1 MSEPS
6 VPPTATAPTTTEASG
21 PQPLSRGR
29 RITVWALVIAASV
42 IGLASILTTW
52 VNRQML
58 DNTSWKK
65 ASSQVI
71 RDKQVQQALS
81 VYLVNQVYD
90 NVNVSGSIAQELPP
104 NLKGLAGPIAGALQE
119 PAAQAV
125 SFMLGRPRIQQLFVN
140 ASVLAHQKL
149 VNVLEN
155 KTGSGIS
162 TGNGVVTL
170 DLSQLVT
177 ELGTQLGLPQSALA
191 RIPSNAGQITVMK
204 SDQLSSAQTAVQAL
218 KALSAWLLVLVI
230 FLFGLALYLA
240 RGIRRETLRNIGWA
254 FIIVGLIVVV
264 IRQVAGNYAVGTLT
278 QDPYKT
284 PAHHVFL
291 IASSILG
298 QIGWATFAYGVIG
311 VLGAALAGPTRYATE
326 FRRFIAPALIERQGI
341 VWLGT
346 GIVFLLLVL
355 WGPTHALRTLWGVV
369 LLGALLALGL
379 WAFRRE
385 TVREFPESPA
395 VAPAPAVAA

>member
-6 VPPTATAPTTTEASG
+6 VPPTATSAPSG
-21 PQPLSRGR
+21 PPPLSRGR
-29 RITVWALVIAASV
+29 RITVWVLIVLASV
-42 IGLASILTTW
+42 LGLASILTTW
-52 VNRQML
+52 VNRQAL

-65 ASSQVI
+65 ASTRVI
-71 RDKQVQQALS
+71 QDKEVQHALS

-90 NVNVSGSIAQELPP
+90 NVDVSGSIAQELPP
-104 NLKGLAGPIAGALQE
+104 NLQGLAGPIAGALQE
-119 PAAQAV
+119 PASQAV
-125 SFMLGRPRIQQLFVN
+125 TFMLGRPRIQQLFVN
-140 ASVLAHQKL
+140 ASVVAHEKL

-155 KTGSGIS
+155 KTGNGIS

-191 RIPSNAGQITVMK
+191 KIPPNAGMITVMK
-204 SDQLSSAQTAVQAL
+204 SDQLSAAQTSVQAL
-218 KALSAWLLVLVI
+218 KALSAWLLVLVL

-254 FIIVGLIVVV
+254 FVIVGLITVA
-264 IRQVAGNYAVGTLT
+264 IRQVAGNYAVGALT
-278 QDPYKT
+278 ADPYKE

-298 QIGWATFAYGVIG
+298 EIGWSIFAYGIVG
-311 VLGAALAGPTRYATE
+311 VVGAALAGPTRYATE
-326 FRRFIAPALIERQGI
+326 FRRFIAPALIYRQGI
-341 VWLGT
+341 VWLGA

-369 LLGALLALGL
+369 LLAALVALGL

-385 TVREFPESPA
+385 TVREFPSSEP
-395 VAPAPAVAA
+395 VAPAAAA

>member
-6 VPPTATAPTTTEASG
+6 VPPTTTSAPSG

-29 RITVWALVIAASV
+29 RITVWVLIVLASV
-42 IGLASILTTW
+42 LGLASILTTW
-52 VNRQML
+52 VNRQAL

-65 ASSQVI
+65 ASTRVI
-71 RDKQVQQALS
+71 QDKEVQHALS

-90 NVNVSGSIAQELPP
+90 NVDVSGSIAQELPP
-104 NLKGLAGPIAGALQE
+104 NLQGLAGPIAGALQE
-119 PAAQAV
+119 PASQAV
-125 SFMLGRPRIQQLFVN
+125 TFMLGRPRIQQLFVN
-140 ASVLAHQKL
+140 ASVVAHEKL

-155 KTGSGIS
+155 KTGNGIS

-191 RIPSNAGQITVMK
+191 KIPPNAGMITVMK
-204 SDQLSSAQTAVQAL
+204 SDQLSAAQTAVQAL
-218 KALSAWLLVLVI
+218 KALSAWLLVLVL

-254 FIIVGLIVVV
+254 FVIVGLITVA
-264 IRQVAGNYAVGTLT
+264 IRQVAGNYAVGALT
-278 QDPYKT
+278 ADPYKE
-284 PAHHVFL
+284 PAHHDFL

-298 QIGWATFAYGVIG
+298 EIGWSIFAYGIVG
-311 VLGAALAGPTRYATE
+311 VVGAALAGPTRYATE
-326 FRRFIAPALIERQGI
+326 FRRFIEPALIYRQGI
-341 VWLGT
+341 VWLGA
-346 GIVFLLLVL
+346 GILFLLLVL

-369 LLGALLALGL
+369 LLGALVALGL
-379 WAFRRE
+379 LAFRRE
-385 TVREFPESPA
+385 TVREFPSSEPVGPAA
-395 VAPAPAVAA
+395 VA

>member
-1 MSEPS
+1 MSEPA
-6 VPPTATAPTTTEASG
+6 VPPTTTAPSG
-21 PQPLSRGR
+21 PQPLNGPPPLSRGR
-29 RITVWALVIAASV
+29 RITVWVLIVVASV
-42 IGLASILTTW
+42 IGIASILTTW
-52 VNRQML
+52 VNRQAL

-65 ASSQVI
+65 ASTQVI
-71 RDKQVQQALS
+71 QDKEVQSALS

-90 NVNVSGSIAQELPP
+90 NVDVSGSIAQELPP
-104 NLKGLAGPIAGALQE
+104 NLQGLAGPIAGALQE
-119 PAAQAV
+119 PASRAV
-125 SFMLGRPRIQQLFVN
+125 TFMLGRPRVQQLFVN
-140 ASVLAHQKL
+140 ASVVAHQKL

-177 ELGTQLGLPQSALA
+177 ELGTQLGLPESALA
-191 RIPSNAGQITVMK
+191 KIPPNAGMITVMK
-204 SDQLSSAQTAVQAL
+204 SDQLTAAQTAVQAL
-218 KALSAWLLVLVI
+218 KALSAWLLVLVL

-254 FIIVGLIVVV
+254 FIIVGLVVV
-264 IRQVAGNYAVGTLT
+264 AIRQVAGNYAIGALT
-278 QDPYKT
+278 KDPYQA

-311 VLGAALAGPTRYATE
+311 VLGAVLAGPTHYATE

-341 VWLGT
+341 VWLGA
-346 GIVFLLLVL
+346 GIVFLLLVV

-385 TVREFPESPA
+385 TVREFPLSEP
-395 VAPAPAVAA
+395 VAPAAATA